1 MAIDDCL
8 KQLKLDYIDMMLI
21 HWPQGYAEK
30 MGLGNLPKVNFT
42 EQEKIFIVAGRSRC
56 CDSIGCGLFRHM
68 ASNARLCEGEQ
79 GSMIMLIVKSIFSCA
94 PSVCR
99 TSTRNNCNESSTL
112 AARCH

>member
-42 EQEKIFIVAGRSRC
+42 EQ
-56 CDSIGCGLFRHM
+56 
-68 ASNARLCEGEQ
+68 
-79 GSMIMLIVKSIFSCA
+79 
-94 PSVCR
+94 
-99 TSTRNNCNESSTL
+99 
-112 AARCH
+112 